1 MSEFLTTQCV
11 GVDYG
16 LTMPIYRNAE
26 IPMQNQNFNTI
37 DYIGTSI
44 LRPYI
49 AGLEDN
55 KHNISISDVKILSTN
70 KVVQVVFEDGTSE
83 KAICDKDDTFSL
95 EIGITVCIAKKLLG
109 GTKEYNK
116 IIRNALKTMEQN
128 EKSKKEREDEKKRIA
143 LKRQKMEEQRRE
155 RKIKA
160 QEEAYYRAMKRIESE
175 KQEEKK

>member
-1 MSEFLTTQCV
+1 MSEHLTTQCV

-26 IPMQNQNFNTI
+26 IPMPNQNFNTI

-55 KHNISISDVKILSTN
+55 KYNISISDVKILSPD
-70 KVVQVVFEDGTSE
+70 KVVQVIFVDGTSE
-83 KAICDKDDTFSL
+83 KAVCSENDTFNL
-95 EIGITVCIAKKLLG
+95 EIGITICIAKKLLG

-116 IIRNALKTMEQN
+116 TIRNALKTMERN
-128 EKSKKEREDEKKRIA
+128 EKFKKEREEKKKRIA
-143 LKRQKMEEQRRE
+143 LKRQKTEEQRRE
-155 RKIKA
+155 RKVKI
-160 QEEAYYRAMKRIESE
+160 QEEAYYRAMKRIKSE
-175 KQEEKK
+175 KQE

>member
-1 MSEFLTTQCV
+1 MSEHLTTQCV

-55 KHNISISDVKILSTN
+55 KHNISISDVKILSLD
-70 KVVQVVFEDGTSE
+70 KVVQVIFVDGTSE

-95 EIGITVCIAKKLLG
+95 ETGITVCIAKKFLG

-116 IIRNALKTMEQN
+116 TIRNAIKIMEQK
-128 EKSKKEREDEKKRIA
+128 EKDRKEREERSKRIA
-143 LKRQKMEEQRRE
+143 LKRQKKAEKQRE
-155 RKIKA
+155 RKIKL

-175 KQEEKK
+175 KQE